1 MMKFKCYLL
10 CFLILSSFTQIFSQ
24 KLNADDYLYRKGEV
38 YFSFRLDNFSRLSEL
53 TKIISLDAVNVDGEV
68 RAYANAKEFS
78 KFKEM
83 GIPYEVLPHP
93 GDSPEPVPMSNYSDL
108 QSRNNWNTYPT
119 YDAYVQMMNDF
130 ATNYPNLCQVFQFG
144 STVQGRK
151 LLVAKITS
159 NVNQKKPRFL
169 YTSSIHGDETGGYV
183 LCLRMID
190 YLLSNY
196 GTNPRVTN
204 LVDNVEIYINPLA
217 NPDGTYKSGNNTVNG
232 AIRYN
237 ANYVDLNRNFPDPA
251 DGPHPDGNSWQAET
265 VAFMSLAD
273 NHLFNLSANFH
284 GGAEVV
290 NYPWDTWSRLHT
302 DNTWWIFVS
311 RQYADTAHLYSPS
324 GYMASFNNGITNGY
338 AWYRITGGR
347 QDYMTYFQQGRE
359 FTLEISNTKLYPA
372 SQLPNLWEYN
382 YRSMLNYIEQSLYGI
397 RGIITD
403 SITGQPIRAMVFIKN
418 YDKVIDS
425 SMVFS
430 RLPFGNYHRFV
441 SPGAWTL
448 EFSAPGYITKT
459 VSGIQTSNY
468 NTTYVNVQLRPV
480 GVWANFEADRTRI
493 EPGETVSFTDLSVGG
508 ATSWQWNFPGANP
521 SGSTVENPTGIE
533 YPEEGVFDVTLT
545 ASNAN
550 YNNTQTKINYII
562 VGEQY
567 LMGNQT
573 LSTCSGKFYDD
584 GGPAYNYG
592 SDQHLITT
600 FLPAL
605 SGHRVRLDFE
615 VFDLENSS
623 NCEKDYLK
631 IYDGPST
638 SSPLIGQWCGN
649 DNPGIVVSGASGGPL
664 TVEFVSNRFVN
675 GQGWSASISCDSG
688 VGIPENVSISAR
700 IIIDNEQSTLRIID
714 APDDAS
720 LILFDLCGNRIMTS
734 NLKSN
739 SGKLS
744 VGHLPRG
751 MYLLKLI
758 KGHLSKTYKVILH

>member
-1 MMKFKCYLL
+1 MMKFKLYFL
-10 CFLILSSFTQIFSQ
+10 CFLILSSFTPIFGQ
-24 KLNADDYLYRKGEV
+24 KLNADDYLQRKGEV
-38 YFSFRLDNFSRLSEL
+38 YFSFRIDDFNRLSEL
-53 TKIISLDAVNVDGEV
+53 TKIISLDAVSAEGEV

-78 KFKEM
+78 RFTEL
-83 GIPYEVLPHP
+83 GIPFEVLPHP
-93 GDSPEPVPMSNYSDL
+93 GDSPEPVPMSDYDDL
-108 QSRNNWNTYPT
+108 KSRNNWNTYPT

-130 ATNYPNLCQVFQFG
+130 ASNYPNLCQVFQFG
-144 STVQGRK
+144 TSVQGRK
-151 LLVAKITS
+151 LLMAKITS
-159 NVNQKKPRFL
+159 NVNQKKPRFF
-169 YTSSIHGDETGGYV
+169 YTSTIHGDETGGYV

-204 LVDNVEIYINPLA
+204 LVDNVEIFINPLA
-217 NPDGTYKSGNNTVNG
+217 NPDGTYKGGNNTVNG

-251 DGPHPDGNSWQAET
+251 DGPHPDGNSWQPET

-273 NHLFNLSANFH
+273 NYFFNLSANFH

-311 RQYADTAHLYSPS
+311 RQYADTAHAHSPT
-324 GYMASFNNGITNGY
+324 GYMAGFNNGITNGY

-382 YRSMLNYIEQSLYGI
+382 YRSMLSYIEQSLYGI

-430 RLPFGNYHRFV
+430 RLPYGNYHRFV
-441 SPGAWTL
+441 SPGTWAL
-448 EFSAPGYITKT
+448 EFSAPGYVTKT
-459 VSGIQTSNY
+459 VTGVQTSNF
-468 NTTYVNVQLRPV
+468 NTTYVNVQLRPL

-493 EPGETVSFTDLSVGG
+493 QPGETVSFTDLSVGG
-508 ATSWQWNFPGANP
+508 ATNWQWSFPGANP
-521 SGSTVENPTGIE
+521 SASYVQNPTGIE

-550 YNNTQTKINYII
+550 YNNTQTKLNYII

-584 GGPAYNYG
+584 GGPAYNYS

-615 VFDLENSS
+615 LFDLESS
-623 NCEKDYLK
+623 SDCEKDYLK
-631 IYDGPST
+631 IYDGPT
-638 SSPLIGQWCGN
+638 TNSPLLGTWCGN
-649 DNPGIVVSGASGGPL
+649 NSPGTVEAGANGGPL

-675 GQGWSASISCDSG
+675 GQGWMANISCDSG
-688 VGIPENVSISAR
+688 VGIPENAPISAK
-700 IIIDNEQSTLRIID
+700 ITDNGQGTLLIMD
-714 APDDAS
+714 APADAS
-720 LILFDLCGNRIMTS
+720 LILYDLCGNRLMTS
-734 NLKSN
+734 NLNGN

-744 VGHLPRG
+744 VGQLPKG
-751 MYLLKLI
+751 MYLLKLF
-758 KGHLSKTYKVILH
+758 KGHLSKTFKVIIH